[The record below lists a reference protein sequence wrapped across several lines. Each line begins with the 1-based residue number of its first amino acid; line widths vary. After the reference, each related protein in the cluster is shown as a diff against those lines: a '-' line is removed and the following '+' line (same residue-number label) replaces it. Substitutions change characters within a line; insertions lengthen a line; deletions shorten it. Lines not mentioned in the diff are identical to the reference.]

1 MKKLLSLAL
10 TILTLVAC
18 AFLVAC
24 NKDPLVIKDSDTLVV
39 VIADTDES
47 ISLIDYINSLDEF
60 KDMFVIENGMV
71 TEIDGVKNAA
81 DWSAC
86 WMLYTSDSEM
96 ANAGWGQVEYKG
108 NFYGSAIVGAE
119 RLMVK
124 KGCLYIFFY
133 QSF

>member
-18 AFLVAC
+18 TFLVAC

-81 DWSAC
+81 DWSKC
-86 WMLYTSDSEM
+86 WMIYTSDSEM
-96 ANAGWGQVEYKG
+96 ANTGWGQVEYKG
-108 NFYGSAIVGAE
+108 ETYGSAIVGAE
-119 RLMVK
+119 SLIVK